1 MKALFT
7 TSKMLVEKTDTAFV
21 RYLHD
26 KIQWDARLVAI
37 LGARGVGKTTM
48 LLQHI
53 KMYDNLDESL
63 YVMADDFY
71 FSQHRL
77 FDLAMSFYRQGGK
90 RLYIDEIHKYKGW
103 SNEIKNIYDMI
114 PDLKVVYTGSSILDL
129 EKGGADLS
137 RRKLEY
143 KLTGLSFREYINISK
158 GWNLPA
164 YTFDEILHG
173 DVKFPLDKA
182 RPVALFDRY
191 LHDGYYP
198 FFKEKN
204 YAMRLNGVI
213 KQMVEFDIPQF
224 ADMTVASV
232 QKLKKLLYVLAQSV
246 PFKPNYANLERD
258 LEIRRNTLPQ
268 YMAYLEKAGIISVLP
283 AKAQGIKML
292 QKIEK
297 VYLNNPNIAYSL
309 SDQEPNIGSI
319 RECIF
324 FAWLQTM
331 HHITASEASDFEVDG
346 YTFEVGGHN
355 KGKGQIESVPEGKG
369 FVVKDDEEYA
379 YRNEIP
385 LWMFGFVY

>member
-164 YTFDEILHG
+164 YIQ
-173 DVKFPLDKA
+173 
-182 RPVALFDRY
+182 
-191 LHDGYYP
+191 
-198 FFKEKN
+198 N
-204 YAMRLNGVI
+204 
-213 KQMVEFDIPQF
+213 
-224 ADMTVASV
+224 
-232 QKLKKLLYVLAQSV
+232 
-246 PFKPNYANLERD
+246 
-258 LEIRRNTLPQ
+258 
-268 YMAYLEKAGIISVLP
+268 AGTI
-283 AKAQGIKML
+283 
-292 QKIEK
+292 
-297 VYLNNPNIAYSL
+297 
-309 SDQEPNIGSI
+309 
-319 RECIF
+319 
-324 FAWLQTM
+324 
-331 HHITASEASDFEVDG
+331 HHSA
-346 YTFEVGGHN
+346 
-355 KGKGQIESVPEGKG
+355 
-369 FVVKDDEEYA
+369 
-379 YRNEIP
+379 
-385 LWMFGFVY
+385 